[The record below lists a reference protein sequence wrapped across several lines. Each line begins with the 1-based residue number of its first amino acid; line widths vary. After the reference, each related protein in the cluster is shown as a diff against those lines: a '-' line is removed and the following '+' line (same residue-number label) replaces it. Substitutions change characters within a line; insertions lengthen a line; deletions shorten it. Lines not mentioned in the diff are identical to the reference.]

1 VKAPRHRGARALPCG
16 GVLWLGAL
24 ATLLSA
30 GCVQTR
36 TARFPTASHH
46 PEAGTPEVERRPD
59 GVSIELES
67 GPPAYQDRTL
77 SEDAMG
83 SLRAPLGLEDARR
96 VVVAFFRAVLDE
108 NISGVSKLLR
118 PGAMA
123 YDTRTSGTPRT
134 LNLLAQW
141 RNRFSQFEYE
151 SLRSRVVFR
160 PSDLR
165 SYRPPHL
172 DRLPLEVRE
181 LEPSTNDGTSERA
194 AVVMRATLLA
204 RSVDGAQLFGPEI
217 YFWLERDDNRYEIVQ
232 VAENVP
238 Y

>member
-1 VKAPRHRGARALPCG
+1 MG
-16 GVLWLGAL
+16 L
-24 ATLLSA
+24 AMLVA
-30 GCVQTR
+30 GCVQTS
-36 TARFPTASHH
+36 TARFPSASHH
-46 PEAGTPEVERRPD
+46 PDEEAPESERRPD
-59 GVSIELES
+59 GVSLELES
-67 GPPAYQDRTL
+67 GPPPYQSRQATDQ
-77 SEDAMG
+77 AVA
-83 SLRAPLGLEDARR
+83 SLRAPLGLEEAEK
-96 VVVAFFRAVLDE
+96 VIEAFFEAVLNEDI
-108 NISGVSKLLR
+108 NGVSKLLR

-123 YDTRTSGTPRT
+123 YDTRTTGTPRT

-151 SLRSRVVFR
+151 RLRTRVVFR
-160 PSDLR
+160 PSELM

-181 LEPSTNDGTSERA
+181 LDPSEDASGSGRPT

-204 RSVDGAQLFGPEI
+204 RSVDGEQLFGPEL
-217 YFWLERDDNRYEIVQ
+217 YFWLERDENRYEIFQ